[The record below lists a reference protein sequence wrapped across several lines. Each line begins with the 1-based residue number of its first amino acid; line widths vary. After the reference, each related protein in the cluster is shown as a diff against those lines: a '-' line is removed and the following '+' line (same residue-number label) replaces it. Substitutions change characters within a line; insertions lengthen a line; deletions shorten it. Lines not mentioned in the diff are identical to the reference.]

1 MSENARGPIRDR
13 LQHDD
18 PRPVLS
24 TTSDQPHY
32 SVPPDQGDDLHEEC
46 GIFGVYAP
54 GDDVARL
61 TFFGLFALQH
71 RGQES
76 AGIATARVGNGTL
89 QIFRQMGLVSQAFE
103 EGDLVRLRGDLA
115 IGHTRY
121 STTGSS
127 NIANASPFVAGS
139 NIGEI
144 AVAHNGNLTNADRL
158 RAELAAQGEQFLAST
173 DSEVVAKLIARQ
185 PGSTIVEKVQRA
197 MPRMLGAY
205 SLTILTPHEVVAV
218 RDPLGVRPLCLGRL
232 PDGGNVVASES
243 CALSTIGAHL
253 LRDVAPGEIVV
264 FDGIGADG
272 VRSYVGQASPRQ
284 ATCVFEMIYLARPD
298 SAMNG
303 ARLHL
308 ARGRMGEELAR
319 EAPADADIVI
329 AAPDTA
335 TPAALGY
342 ARASGIPYV
351 EALIKNRYI
360 GRTFIQPDQRLRE
373 LGVGLKFN
381 PLPEA
386 LAGKRVVLVE
396 DSIVRGTTSRPLV
409 ELLRKHGATEVHMR
423 VHSPPMRWPCYLGV
437 DTGRRSELIAAQMSV
452 EEICKF
458 IGADSLAYL
467 SEDGLTRALEIPRS
481 RFCFACFDGK
491 YPVSVQMEF
500 DKLSFE
506 AREAVGRG
514 L

>member
-1 MSENARGPIRDR
+1 MSKDAQGNLRDR
-13 LQHDD
+13 PRRELPQYNPTLTPDYLLQH
-18 PRPVLS
+18 
-24 TTSDQPHY
+24 
-32 SVPPDQGDDLHEEC
+32 GDDLHEEC

-54 GDDVARL
+54 GADVARL

-76 AGIATARVGNGTL
+76 AGIVTARNGSGALTHH
-89 QIFRQMGLVSQAFE
+89 RKMGLVSQAFTE
-103 EGDLVRLRGDLA
+103 DDLQRLQGDLA

-127 NIANASPFVAGS
+127 NLLNASPFVVDS
-139 NIGEI
+139 NIGPI

-158 RAELAAQGEQFLAST
+158 RAELSVAGDHFGATT

-185 PGSTIVEKVQRA
+185 PGSTIVEKIQRA

-205 SLTILTPHEVVAV
+205 SLTIMTPSEVVGV

-232 PDGGNVVASES
+232 PDGGNVLASES
-243 CALSTIGAHL
+243 CAFGTIGAQE
-253 LRDVAPGEIVV
+253 LRDVNPGEIVV
-264 FDGIGADG
+264 FDGIGPDG
-272 VRSYVGQASPRQ
+272 VRSFVGQQSSRH
-284 ATCVFEMIYLARPD
+284 ATCVFELIYLARPD
-298 SAMNG
+298 SAMG
-303 ARLHL
+303 GERLHL
-308 ARGRMGEELAR
+308 VRGRMGEELAR
-319 EAPADADIVI
+319 EAPIEADIVI

-342 ARASGIPYV
+342 ARASGLPYV

-381 PLPEA
+381 PLPEV
-386 LAGKRVVLVE
+386 LRGKRVVLVE
-396 DSIVRGTTSRPLV
+396 DSIVRGTTSRPLI

-437 DTGRRSELIAAQMSV
+437 DTGKRDELIAAHLSV
-452 EEICKF
+452 EQIRER

-467 SEDGLTRALEIPRS
+467 SEGGLARALNIPRS
-481 RFCFACFDGK
+481 EFCFACFNGD

-500 DKLSFE
+500 DKLTFE
-506 AREAVGRG
+506 ETRQPVSSGR
-514 L
+514 

>member
-1 MSENARGPIRDR
+1 MSENAREALRDR

-18 PRPVLS
+18 PRPVC
-24 TTSDQPHY
+24 TTASEDP
-32 SVPPDQGDDLHEEC
+32 SSSISPDQGDDLHEEC

-76 AGIATARVGNGTL
+76 AGIATARVGGGML
-89 QIFRQMGLVSQAFE
+89 QVHREMGLVSQAFQE
-103 EGDLVRLRGDLA
+103 ADLARLRGDLA

-158 RAELAAQGEQFLAST
+158 RAELAEQGEKFLAST

-185 PGSTIVEKVQRA
+185 PGSTIVEKLQRA

-232 PDGGNVVASES
+232 VDGGNVVASES
-243 CALSTIGAHL
+243 CALSTIGAQL
-253 LRDVAPGEIVV
+253 LRDVEPGEIVV

-272 VRSYVGQASPRQ
+272 VRTFVGQPSPRH
-284 ATCVFEMIYLARPD
+284 ATCVFETIYLARPD

-342 ARASGIPYV
+342 ARASGIPYA

-381 PLPEA
+381 PLPEV

-437 DTGRRSELIAAQMSV
+437 DTGRRSELIAARMSV
-452 EEICKF
+452 EEICEF

-467 SEDGLTRALEIPRS
+467 SEDGLTRALAIPRS
-481 RFCFACFDGK
+481 KFCFACFNGD

-506 AREAVGRG
+506 ARQPVGRG
-514 L
+514 A